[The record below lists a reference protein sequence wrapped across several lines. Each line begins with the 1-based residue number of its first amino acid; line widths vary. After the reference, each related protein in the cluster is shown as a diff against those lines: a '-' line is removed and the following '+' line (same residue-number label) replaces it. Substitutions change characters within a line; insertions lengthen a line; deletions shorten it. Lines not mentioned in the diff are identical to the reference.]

1 MRDPE
6 RIDEVLTKI
15 KLIWKRFPDL
25 RLMQLLL
32 NVIPNSSLAYF
43 VEDEDLTKA
52 LLKFYLENI
61 NE

>member
-1 MRDPE
+1 MRSPE

-15 KLIWKRFPDL
+15 KIIWKRFPDL

-32 NVIPNSSLAYF
+32 NVIPNGSLAYY
-43 VEDEDLTKA
+43 VEDEELIKA
-52 LLKFYLENI
+52 LLNFYLENI

>member
-15 KLIWKRFPDL
+15 RLIWKRFPDL

-32 NVIPNSSLAYF
+32 NVIPNSSIAYF

>member
-15 KLIWKRFPDL
+15 RLIWKRFPDL
-25 RLMQLLL
+25 RLMQ
-32 NVIPNSSLAYF
+32 
-43 VEDEDLTKA
+43 DLTKA

>member
-1 MRDPE
+1 MRSPE

-15 KLIWKRFPDL
+15 KIIWKRFPDL

-32 NVIPNSSLAYF
+32 NVIPNGSLAYYI
-43 VEDEDLTKA
+43 EDEELTKA
-52 LLKFYLENI
+52 LLNFYLENI

>member
-15 KLIWKRFPDL
+15 KIIWKKFPDL

-32 NVIPNSSLAYF
+32 NVIPNSSIAYF
-43 VEDEDLTKA
+43 VEDEDLTTA
-52 LLKFYLENI
+52 LLKFYMENI